1 MNRSST
7 SILFAVFVLLGTM
20 GCSSITDEKR
30 VRHSI
35 TADYAVDNPQFSNSI
50 SHLLGPPLVN
60 GNRID
65 ELING
70 DQIFPSMLEAIR
82 SAKKTITLETFI
94 WKSGHVTRQFTDAL
108 CERAR
113 AGVKVHIL
121 VDALGS
127 SKLHRREIRELRESG
142 AEYVKFN
149 FPLPFRFL
157 RINHRTHRKIM
168 VVDGKIGFTGG
179 VCLAD
184 AWQGNGEPDH
194 WRDTHFRIEGPV
206 VSQMQ
211 AAFMDNWL
219 QARSQVLH
227 GEDYFPQLHAAG
239 PVTAQYFKSGARD
252 GDENAFVSYLLA
264 IASARKSIRLEHAQF
279 VPNNLLMKALLD
291 ARKRGVKVEVILP
304 SKLDNFAVLRAA
316 HSRYG
321 NLLKGGIDLYEYQP
335 SLIHCKIMIVD
346 DLWATAGSVNFDER
360 SFRINGEA
368 NMNVLNRDF
377 AATLIRSFERDK
389 SKSRQVTMEDFQK
402 RNRISKAFDQ
412 FMGFFRSQL

>member
-1 MNRSST
+1 M
-7 SILFAVFVLLGTM
+7 FVVVTALLSAM
-20 GCSSITDEKR
+20 GCSSLKDEKR

-35 TADYAVDNPQFSNSI
+35 TAHYAVAEPQFSNSI
-50 SHLLGPPLVN
+50 SHLLGPPLVQ

-82 SAKKTITLETFI
+82 SARKTITLETFI
-94 WKSGHVTRQFTDAL
+94 WKSGEVTRQFTDAL

-121 VDALGS
+121 VDAMGS
-127 SKLHRREIRELRESG
+127 SKLRRREIRELRDAG

-149 FPLPFRFL
+149 FPLPFRML

-184 AWQGNGEPDH
+184 AWQGNGEPDR

-227 GEDYFPQLHAAG
+227 GDDYFPQLQPIG
-239 PVTAQYFKSGARD
+239 PITAQYFKSGPRD

-264 IASARKSIRLEHAQF
+264 IAAARTNIRLAHAQF
-279 VPNNLLMKALLD
+279 VPNDLLLKALLD
-291 ARKRGVKVEVILP
+291 AHKRGVKIEVIVP
-304 SKLDNFAVLRAA
+304 SKLDNFAVKMAA
-316 HSRYG
+316 RSRYG
-321 NLLKGGIDLYEYQP
+321 KLLAGGIELYEFQP

-346 DLWATAGSVNFDER
+346 DLWVTAGSVNFDER

-389 SKSRQVTMEDFQK
+389 SKSRQFTMEDYK
-402 RNRISKAFDQ
+402 KHNWIRKAFDQ
-412 FMGFFRSQL
+412 VMGFFRAQL